1 MGKIS
6 SFPKI
11 KSIKR
16 NVILQ
21 KSIPIRVTGIPIP
34 AAEVMKDAT
43 EVTKDAAEVT
53 KDATELP
60 LHFIYIQKHITAIPF
75 LCFDENLA
83 LAEYYLADKE
93 LGGDE

>member
-21 KSIPIRVTGIPIP
+21 KSIPIRVTCIPIP
-34 AAEVMKDAT
+34 AAEVTKDVT
-43 EVTKDAAEVT
+43 EVTKDAM
-53 KDATELP
+53 ELP